1 MQDVDEIEL
10 LIMQEKYLYIEKEKA
25 RSLLQDIGDTKPD
38 KSGVNSKVWLTD
50 GYAVLYS
57 ENLKVRNVTVPD
69 SGLIFLEQLTV
80 DLMELHRQGTGVI
93 PILGFCCDDE
103 SGRGYIFQP
112 RAKGEELYHDRIME
126 KYYLQGDRPCQPEDR
141 AEQEYIIARTNFV
154 SQIPQEQF
162 DKLMED
168 IITLL
173 DRDILIDFMG
183 KSNFFYD
190 NAAGFQFIDLNS
202 HTDYRYGLTDSKPDS
217 RLICAYNGF
226 VPCHIGAG
234 SEVMPNMILDEN
246 ALTCLDSGEIESL
259 KDDNRVI
266 YEKCRAAMLHSG
278 VSREQLDTAMKLLKL
293 FGV

>member
-1 MQDVDEIEL
+1 
-10 LIMQEKYLYIEKEKA
+10 MQEKYLYIEKEKA
-25 RSLLQDIGDTKPD
+25 RSLLQDIGDIKPER
-38 KSGVNSKVWLTD
+38 SGVNSKVWLTD

-57 ENLKVRNVTVPD
+57 ENLNVRNVTVPD
-69 SGLIFLEQLTV
+69 SKLDFLEQLAV

-126 KYYLQGDRPCQPEDR
+126 KYYLQGDRSCQPGNR
-141 AEQEYIIARTNFV
+141 AEQEYILSRTHFI
-154 SQIPQEQF
+154 SRIPQKHF

-190 NAAGFQFIDLNS
+190 SAAGFQFIDLNS

-259 KDDNRVI
+259 KNDNRVI
-266 YEKCRAAMLHSG
+266 YEKCRTAMLHSG
-278 VSREQLDTAMKLLKL
+278 VSREQLDTATGLLKL

>member
-1 MQDVDEIEL
+1 
-10 LIMQEKYLYIEKEKA
+10 MQEKYLYIEKEKA

-141 AEQEYIIARTNFV
+141 AEQEWGKAISFMTMPQVF
-154 SQIPQEQF
+154 SLLTLIP
-162 DKLMED
+162 
-168 IITLL
+168 TPTT
-173 DRDILIDFMG
+173 G
-183 KSNFFYD
+183 T
-190 NAAGFQFIDLNS
+190 G
-202 HTDYRYGLTDSKPDS
+202 
-217 RLICAYNGF
+217 
-226 VPCHIGAG
+226 
-234 SEVMPNMILDEN
+234 
-246 ALTCLDSGEIESL
+246 
-259 KDDNRVI
+259 
-266 YEKCRAAMLHSG
+266 
-278 VSREQLDTAMKLLKL
+278 
-293 FGV
+293 